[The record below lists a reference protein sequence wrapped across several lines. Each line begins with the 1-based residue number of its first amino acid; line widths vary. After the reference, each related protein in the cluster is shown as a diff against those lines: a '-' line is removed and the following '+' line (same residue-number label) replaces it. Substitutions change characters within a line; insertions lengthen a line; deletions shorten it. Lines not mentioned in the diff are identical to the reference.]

1 MVLVDVRKEGSWLVS
16 TWRLT
21 YKVGW
26 EQICKAVHMMYSFY
40 HDAEILV
47 DGNPV
52 AVARKEDLIALDEAA
67 RLIIRGTSDII
78 KVPLMVTFYNQLQ
91 IVDVVVARAIE
102 EFQEADY
109 REFNQ
114 SLGQFLDSVEL
125 AMYQ

>member
-52 AVARKEDLIALDEAA
+52 AVARKEDLMALDEAA

>member
-52 AVARKEDLIALDEAA
+52 AVARKEDLMALDEAA

-91 IVDVVVARAIE
+91 TVGVVVACAIE

>member
-1 MVLVDVRKEGSWLVS
+1 MVLADVRKEGSWLVS

-21 YKVGW
+21 FRVGW
-26 EQICKAVHMMYSFY
+26 EQICKAAHTMYSFY

-52 AVARKEDLIALDEAA
+52 AVAREEDLMALDEAA
-67 RLIIRGTSDII
+67 RLVIRGISDII
-78 KVPLMVTFYNQLQ
+78 KAPLMVTFYNQLQ
-91 IVDVVVARAIE
+91 TVDVAVARATE

-125 AMYQ
+125 AMHR